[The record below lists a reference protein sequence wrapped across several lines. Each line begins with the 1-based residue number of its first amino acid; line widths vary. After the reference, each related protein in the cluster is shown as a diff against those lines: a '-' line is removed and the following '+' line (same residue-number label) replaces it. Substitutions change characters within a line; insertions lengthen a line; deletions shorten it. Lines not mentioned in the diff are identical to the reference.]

1 MKGIAGASG
10 RAAGFHGRFAYR
22 SSGGAFCPVP
32 ETTFNNSREAG

>member
-1 MKGIAGASG
+1 MKGIAGLPG
-10 RAAGFHGRFAYR
+10 REAGFLGRFAYR